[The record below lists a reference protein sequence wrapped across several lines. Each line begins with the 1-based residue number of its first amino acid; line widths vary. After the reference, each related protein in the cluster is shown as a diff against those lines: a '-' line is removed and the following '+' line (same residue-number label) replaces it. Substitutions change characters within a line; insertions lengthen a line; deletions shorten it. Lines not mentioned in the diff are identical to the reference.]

1 MSSKAPDW
9 LSQIDTESRLALL
22 TTRQANEPEGQ
33 GAEARKRLFLG
44 PSWSRSW
51 QASALK
57 EPSCWGLVSRFFYG
71 SEMGGRRGNKVKR
84 LLNPAKV
91 PWNGKPQ
98 AGDVLVSLP
107 HSPPAGALTQV
118 FSLSRPLC
126 TPTITRAAR

>member
-57 EPSCWGLVSRFFYG
+57 EPSCWGLVARFFYG
-71 SEMGGRRGNKVKR
+71 SEMGGGGEETK
-84 LLNPAKV
+84 
-91 PWNGKPQ
+91 
-98 AGDVLVSLP
+98 
-107 HSPPAGALTQV
+107 
-118 FSLSRPLC
+118 
-126 TPTITRAAR
+126 